1 MRARSVIKKL
11 ESNHVEGLS
20 HKELFLATEDLL
32 PVTDDKKTW
41 DAWNFVG
48 FWIADSFNLN
58 TFTIAASMIAAG
70 LNWWQAFLCVIIGY
84 TLVGPLLVL
93 NARPGAIHGIVFPAV
108 CRTTF
113 GLFGSLWPVF
123 NRAGMACIWW
133 GVQAWLGGE
142 CVYVLLRAIFPSF
155 ARIKNTMPAS
165 SETTTAYI
173 ISFIIY
179 WLLSL
184 PTIWVPI
191 HKLRWW
197 FMAKAV
203 VGPIVGFT
211 LFGWS
216 IHRAGGVGPV
226 FSQPATLSGSKLGW
240 QMFISISSCFNNMF
254 TLITNAPDFASRAKT
269 PSAAVWPQMIAM
281 PLGFTITSFL
291 GIVICSASQVQF
303 GAPIWDVVKIMDTM
317 LDGASSS
324 TRAGLVFIAAGFIY
338 VQLML
343 NVAAN
348 SVSAGCD
355 LTALFP
361 RFLSIRRGGYVAAL
375 VGICMNPWLLYKS
388 SATFGNY
395 LGAYGVLLSCIAGPM
410 ITDYWIVRRGHM
422 RVNDLYTAD
431 KEGWYYYT
439 AGINWRGYLAY
450 LCGFAVNAP
459 GFIHTL
465 APNISVP
472 IGAQRIYY
480 LSWITGTGVSGL
492 VYYLA
497 CLVSPPPGMNRHF
510 KELDESAGEPRVDQ
524 IAAERLAEQEKDRD
538 AFDDKEKGVDGVE
551 RGRAQ
556 ITVLEA

>member
-1 MRARSVIKKL
+1 MRARQVLKKL
-11 ESNHVEGLS
+11 ESNHVDGLS
-20 HKELFLATEDLL
+20 HKEMFLATEDLL
-32 PVTDDKKTW
+32 PVTEEKKTW

-58 TFTIAASMIAAG
+58 TFTIASSMISAG
-70 LNWWQAFLCVIIGY
+70 LNWWQAFICVIIGY
-84 TLVGPLLVL
+84 GLVGPLLVL

-142 CVYVLLRAIFPSF
+142 CVYVLLRAIWPSF
-155 ARIKNTMPAS
+155 ARIHNSMPAS
-165 SETTTAYI
+165 SETTTAYVVA
-173 ISFIIY
+173 FFIY

-191 HKLRWW
+191 HKLRWL

-216 IHRAGGVGPV
+216 ITRAGGIGPV
-226 FSQPATLSGSKLGW
+226 FSQPATLHGSKLGW
-240 QMFISISSCFNNMF
+240 QMIISISSCFNNMF

-269 PSAAVWPQMIAM
+269 PSAAVWPQIIAM
-281 PLGFTITSFL
+281 PIGFSVTSFL
-291 GIVICSASQVQF
+291 GIMIASASVPQF
-303 GAPIWDVVKIMDTM
+303 GVQIWDVVKIMDTM
-317 LDGASSS
+317 LDDGSSA
-324 TRAGLVFIAAGFIY
+324 TRAGLVFISAGFIY

-355 LTALFP
+355 LTALMP
-361 RFLSIRRGGYVAAL
+361 RYLSIRRGGYVAAV
-375 VGICMNPWLLYKS
+375 VGLCMCPWTLYKS

-410 ITDYWIVRRGHM
+410 ITDYWLVRRGHM
-422 RVNDLYTAD
+422 RINDLYSAD

-439 AGINWRGYLAY
+439 AGINWRAYLAY

-459 GFIHTL
+459 GFINTL
-465 APNISVP
+465 KPTIAVSV
-472 IGAQRIYY
+472 GAQRIYY
-480 LSWITGTGVSGL
+480 LSWITGTGISGL
-492 VYYLA
+492 IYYLA
-497 CLVSPPPGMNRHF
+497 CLISPPPGMNRHF
-510 KELDESAGEPRVDQ
+510 EEVDESFGELRIDQ
-524 IAAERLAEQEKDRD
+524 IALGEKTSPQGSYVGGEASYGEKDKHGD
-538 AFDDKEKGVDGVE
+538 ARTGV
-551 RGRAQ
+551 
-556 ITVLEA
+556 TVLEA